1 MPEQVVS
8 AAVIAAPGEAAAAA
22 AGWYG
27 KLPGLG
33 DFAMRRLPPNFVERW
48 DAWLQAGLLEM
59 PHARRLADNGA
70 LAPVRRFWLKPGV
83 VDALAWGGLL
93 MPSTDR
99 AGRRFPLTV
108 AQPMPALAQAI
119 AARRWFTSVVAA
131 MRFTLDNAHTLEDF
145 EDCLAALPPPL
156 LRPAPRAD
164 EALAAEILQSASA
177 CSAWWCHGAA
187 TAQDFRVFDGLPAPA
202 ALASLL
208 EGPR

>member
-1 MPEQVVS
+1 
-8 AAVIAAPGEAAAAA
+8 
-22 AGWYG
+22 
-27 KLPGLG
+27 
-33 DFAMRRLPPNFVERW
+33 MRRLPPNFVERW
-48 DAWLQAGLLEM
+48 DEWLQAGLQHM
-59 PHARRLADNGA
+59 PHARRLSDDGA
-70 LAPVRRFWLKPGV
+70 LAPVRRFWLGPGV

-131 MRFTLDNAHTLEDF
+131 MRFTQRNEHTLDDF
-145 EDCLAALPPPL
+145 EELFVGVAAAAVARRRRAPTSCWPP
-156 LRPAPRAD
+156 RFCN
-164 EALAAEILQSASA
+164 SASA
-177 CSAWWCHGAA
+177 RSAWWCHGAA